1 MRITFLAMLCIV
13 GVSVAEAAQEHC
25 LVVGAMARAGYDT
38 RLQLLVGTDSAFA
51 TAYWTMQA
59 DSKRVSEKYLALM
72 RAVDSKKAE
81 ENPENHGGSFK
92 STAERNAFFRRW
104 SEEIK
109 TLEDAL
115 NAEVAGYSGAFD
127 RAIASTT
134 ASATRDRVA
143 RINDQFAKESRQP
156 CYWGK
161 PK

>member
-1 MRITFLAMLCIV
+1 
-13 GVSVAEAAQEHC
+13 
-25 LVVGAMARAGYDT
+25 MARAGHET

-51 TAYWTMQA
+51 TAYWALQG
-59 DSKRVSEKYLALM
+59 DSKRVSEKYLDLM

-92 STAERNAFFRRW
+92 SADERNAFFRRW

-109 TLEDAL
+109 TLEGAL
-115 NAEVAGYSGAFD
+115 NAELAEYSGAFD

-134 ASATRDRVA
+134 SPATRDRVA
-143 RINDQFAKESRQP
+143 RINAQFAKESQQP